1 MTWQHSPVQSAG
13 LRVGV
18 LTAQSGPAY
27 EAQISVLKQGVW
39 MFPKAGKGSSVSI
52 PEASSAFSLVLSPE
66 TFDLNCS
73 GCEQCLRGADP
84 LDLTAL
90 LPLSLHV
97 LPK

>member
-1 MTWQHSPVQSAG
+1 MLTAAPFPMTWQHSPVQSAG

-52 PEASSAFSLVLSPE
+52 PEGSSAFSLVLCHLLNPE
-66 TFDLNCS
+66 TL
-73 GCEQCLRGADP
+73 
-84 LDLTAL
+84 
-90 LPLSLHV
+90 
-97 LPK
+97 